1 MNRIKWS
8 EIVEKLNKNAP
19 DIYMECPGCISP
31 ESCID
36 ELPMTTPVN
45 IVTLNSCCSCLLS
58 YVLDLIPNI
67 GRIYLQSKTS
77 NEYTSIYILN
87 DVVLEI
93 SEDRT
98 LIIPIDKIQE
108 FLELLRELD
117 NESSIS
123 ITKWLEDEGL
133 K

>member
-1 MNRIKWS
+1 
-8 EIVEKLNKNAP
+8 
-19 DIYMECPGCISP
+19 
-31 ESCID
+31 
-36 ELPMTTPVN
+36 
-45 IVTLNSCCSCLLS
+45 
-58 YVLDLIPNI
+58 
-67 GRIYLQSKTS
+67 
-77 NEYTSIYILN
+77 LN